1 MKAVRGSLSPSCFNP
16 LKSKTMRSI
25 IFLALLCAS
34 GLPAAA
40 EKRPN
45 ILFVLFDDMGWGQ
58 PQCYRQD
65 SALRTPNLD
74 KLASQ
79 GMRFTDAHSASAVCT
94 PTRYGV
100 LTGRYPSRIGQ
111 FGVLTTFSPPIIP
124 ANRMTVASLLRQNGY
139 TTAGIGKWH
148 LGMNWVGGKPGNEKT
163 VPIGAKITDGPN
175 AIGFDYFYGFTHARN
190 IGTIIEQDRVVANVA
205 EIENQPLMI
214 KKAVEWIGRRKADEP
229 FFLYFPMCPPHTP
242 VVPAPEY
249 VGKSDARDLVKKDPK
264 YGDWVFQ
271 GDAMLG
277 QLMDALEAH
286 KLADNTLVIATSDNG
301 AEGRPY
307 APLREAKR
315 SIHEGG
321 HRVPYVVRWPGKVK
335 PGSVNDHTICL
346 NDLMATAAEI
356 VGAKLPANAGED
368 SVCLLPELLG
378 TAKGG
383 ARDTTVHQS
392 MAGDLAIR
400 QGPWK
405 MIFFKNGRRELYNL
419 VTDLSETRNVLA
431 DNAEVAAKLTTLMQG
446 IIESGRSTVGKPQK
460 NEFALA
466 LPEGSGKAEK
476 KAKGDEGG
484 TETKP
489 KKKKRKASQ

>member
-1 MKAVRGSLSPSCFNP
+1 
-16 LKSKTMRSI
+16 MRTL
-25 IFLALLCAS
+25 IFLALFGVSSLLSA
-34 GLPAAA
+34 G

-45 ILFVLFDDMGWGQ
+45 ILFVLFDDLGWGQ
-58 PQCYRQD
+58 PQCYKAD

-124 ANRMTVASLLRQNGY
+124 ASRMTVASLLKQNGY
-139 TTAGIGKWH
+139 TTACIGKWH
-148 LGMNWVGGKPGNEKT
+148 LGMNWVGGKPGSEKT
-163 VPIGAKITDGPN
+163 IPIGAKITDGPN

-190 IGTIIEQDRVVANVA
+190 IGTIIEQDQVVANV
-205 EIENQPLMI
+205 EEVENQPLMI
-214 KKAVEWIGRRKADEP
+214 KKAVEWIGQRKKDEP

-242 VVPAPEY
+242 MVPAPEY
-249 VGKSDARDLVKKDPK
+249 VGKSGAQDLVKKDPK
-264 YGDWVFQ
+264 YGDWVYQ

-277 QLMDALEAH
+277 QLMQALEANG
-286 KLADNTLVIATSDNG
+286 LADNTLVIATADNG
-301 AEGRPY
+301 AEGRAY
-307 APLREAKR
+307 EPLRESKR
-315 SIHEGG
+315 SIYEGG
-321 HRVPYVVRWPGKVK
+321 HGVPYIVRWPGKVK
-335 PGSVNDHTICL
+335 PGSVNDHTVCL
-346 NDLMATAAEI
+346 NDLMATAAEV

-368 SVCLLPELLG
+368 SVSLLPEFLG
-378 TAKGG
+378 SLSTP
-383 ARDTTVHQS
+383 ARETTVHQS

-405 MIFFKNGRRELYNL
+405 LIFFKDDHRELYNL
-419 VTDLSETRNVLA
+419 EADISETKDVLA

-446 IIESGRSTVGKPQK
+446 IIIRGRSTAGEPQK

-466 LPEGSGKAEK
+466 LPD
-476 KAKGDEGG
+476 GDV
-484 TETKP
+484 KP
-489 KKKKRKASQ
+489 KKKAKKKAAAPSAK